1 MPEMTAKEYLETKA
15 RMTKECGIACE
26 DCPMSICGDDCLF
39 VENEDQEKAIE
50 IVRKWGEE
58 HPKVTILDKLKEV
71 FPDVVM
77 SNDGT
82 PLNMCTSLLG
92 CKEHGCSG
100 IDACKKCWNQPYK
113 ET

>member
-15 RMTKECGIACE
+15 RMTDECGIFCE
-26 DCPMSICGDDCLF
+26 DCPMSIHDDGCIVL
-39 VENEDQEKAIE
+39 EYKSPEKAIE

-71 FPDVVM
+71 FPDFRIGDLCP
-77 SNDGT
+77 SSFGYENLGECCDGLT
-82 PLNMCTSLLG
+82 C
-92 CKEHGCSG
+92 H
-100 IDACKKCWNQPYK
+100 KCWNQPYK